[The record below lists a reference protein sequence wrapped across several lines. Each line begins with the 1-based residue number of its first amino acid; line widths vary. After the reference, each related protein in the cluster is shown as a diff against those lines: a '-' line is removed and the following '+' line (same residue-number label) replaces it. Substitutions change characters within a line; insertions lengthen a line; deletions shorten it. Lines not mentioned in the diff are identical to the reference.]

1 MSTKSLTIQTKQKMV
16 RGCLLVLV
24 SVWHI
29 EGTDVPCISL
39 TTANEL
45 NRLMSFAYLST
56 SNVKHIKTRYP
67 PPPHFTNPLLIP
79 EVVEELWEGSLLIA
93 PTEDKSSDILS
104 LALSETA
111 CLSYKGRIGQLLPR
125 CLDR

>member
-1 MSTKSLTIQTKQKMV
+1 MV

-39 TTANEL
+39 NTANEL

-56 SNVKHIKTRYP
+56 SNVKYINTIHTP
-67 PPPHFTNPLLIP
+67 PPSHFTNPLLIS

-111 CLSYKGRIGQLLPR
+111 CLSLE
-125 CLDR
+125 